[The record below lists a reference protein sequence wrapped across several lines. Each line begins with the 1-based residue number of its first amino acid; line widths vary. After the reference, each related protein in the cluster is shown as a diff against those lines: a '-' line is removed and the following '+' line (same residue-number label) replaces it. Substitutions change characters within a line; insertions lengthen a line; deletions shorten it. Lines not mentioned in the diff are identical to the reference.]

1 MISANGGLPAHRY
14 TPQVTPR
21 WPRGSEPASVGL
33 PPDFRGPYGEAH
45 IQLAKDYKPKWQKP
59 FHLTGEREEVMKALV
74 DDLIQK
80 HFIEECHSGLW
91 ANNAFPVPKPGFKAR
106 IP

>member
-1 MISANGGLPAHRY
+1 M
-14 TPQVTPR
+14 
-21 WPRGSEPASVGL
+21 
-33 PPDFRGPYGEAH
+33 H

-59 FHLTGEREEVMKALV
+59 GEREEVMKALV

-91 ANNAFPVPKPGFKAR
+91 ANNAFGWEGSGINGRLCPWA
-106 IP
+106 